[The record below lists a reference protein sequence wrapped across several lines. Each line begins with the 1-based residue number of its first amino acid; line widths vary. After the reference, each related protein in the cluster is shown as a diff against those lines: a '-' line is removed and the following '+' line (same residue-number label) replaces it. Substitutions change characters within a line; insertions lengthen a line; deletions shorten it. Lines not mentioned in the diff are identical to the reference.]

1 MLGTMTERDFRRL
14 SEFVQ
19 KECGI
24 KMPVSKKT
32 MMEARLQRRLRA
44 LSISNYNEYCEFV
57 FSPKGKESEIP
68 HLIDAL
74 STNTTSFF
82 REPHHFQY
90 LSSVVLPAWWRQ
102 FGHGRELAVWSAGC
116 SSGEEPYTLAMV
128 LAEFQAEHNL
138 FRWFVLATDINTQVL
153 ERAAKGVY
161 PDDKVNSIPAQYRKK
176 YLLRSKDRSKKL
188 IRIVPGLREKIHFRR
203 LNFMER
209 FGFREPMDIIFCR
222 NVMIYFERPVQE
234 RLLRNFLEY
243 LHPWGHL
250 IIGHS
255 ESVAGMDLGL
265 RQVAP
270 TVYCKE

>member
-1 MLGTMTERDFRRL
+1 MLGTMKERDFRRL

-19 KECGI
+19 KKCGI
-24 KMPVSKKT
+24 KMPPSKKT

-44 LSISNYNEYCEFV
+44 LNLTEYHDYCEYV
-57 FSPKGKESEIP
+57 FSPQGSESEIP

-90 LSSVVLPAWWRQ
+90 LTSTVLPSWWQR
-102 FGHGRELAVWSAGC
+102 FGHARELAVWSAGC
-116 SSGEEPYTLAMV
+116 SSGEEPYTLTMV
-128 LAEFQAEHNL
+128 LAEFQEQYPL
-138 FRWFVLATDINTQVL
+138 FRWFILATDINTQVL

-161 PDDKVNSIPAQYRKK
+161 PDDKLHSIPRALHQK

-188 IRIVPGLREKIHFRR
+188 IRIIPGLREKIRFRR

-209 FGFREPMDIIFCR
+209 FSFREPMDIIFCR
-222 NVMIYFERPVQE
+222 NVMIYFERDVQE
-234 RLLRNFLEY
+234 RLIRNFLEH

-255 ESVAGMDLGL
+255 ESIAGMDLGL
-265 RQVAP
+265 TQVAP
-270 TVYCKE
+270 TVYRKA